1 MSSTEGNRLR
11 PFQTI
16 SVVGLGKLGA
26 PFAACL
32 ASRGYDVVGVDVD
45 RRKIQAIRDGLP
57 PIFEPGLKE
66 LLERCGRRLTATDH
80 YDEAIKNSD
89 ATFILVPTPSDA
101 QGGFSLRY
109 VIPAL
114 EQIGKVLKTKP
125 NFHLVVMTSTVLP
138 GTTENHVRGVLETR
152 SGKRCGRDFGLCY
165 SPEFIA
171 LGSVIHDLLN
181 PDFILIGESDL
192 HSGDLLASL
201 YKDFCENDPAIA
213 RMNFVNAEITKLS
226 VNTYVTTKITFANTL
241 ARICEQLPGAD
252 VDVVTSALGLDT
264 RIGKKYLKGAIGY
277 GGPCFPRD
285 NLALAFLGRMVG
297 SPATLAEATDNANR
311 QETRR
316 LAELVTSKLP
326 TEGTVG
332 ILGLAYKPNTD
343 VVEEAQGLL
352 LAQTLSAAGIPVVVY
367 DPAGMANAKKVLD
380 ASVIFAGS
388 TEECVRFADVI
399 VIATAWDEFKQ
410 VSPAILRRSSTPR
423 VLLDCW
429 RVLDAKLYGP
439 VVEYIPLGVGAKY
452 Q

>member
-1 MSSTEGNRLR
+1 
-11 PFQTI
+11 
-16 SVVGLGKLGA
+16 
-26 PFAACL
+26 
-32 ASRGYDVVGVDVD
+32 
-45 RRKIQAIRDGLP
+45 
-57 PIFEPGLKE
+57 
-66 LLERCGRRLTATDH
+66 
-80 YDEAIKNSD
+80 
-89 ATFILVPTPSDA
+89 
-101 QGGFSLRY
+101 
-109 VIPAL
+109 
-114 EQIGKVLKTKP
+114 
-125 NFHLVVMTSTVLP
+125 
-138 GTTENHVRGVLETR
+138 
-152 SGKRCGRDFGLCY
+152 
-165 SPEFIA
+165 
-171 LGSVIHDLLN
+171 
-181 PDFILIGESDL
+181 
-192 HSGDLLASL
+192 
-201 YKDFCENDPAIA
+201 
-213 RMNFVNAEITKLS
+213 MNFVNAEITKLS

-352 LAQTLSAAGIPVVVY
+352 LAQTLSAAGIPVTVY

-380 ASVIFAGS
+380 NSVIFAGS

-452 Q
+452 E